1 MNTPV
6 DFTTAKLLK
15 EKGFNNKVSH
25 YWNYNGEV
33 LFSYKPKTDPI
44 NYTMAPTITEVVMWL
59 YEKHG
64 IWIEVVWDIELN
76 KELKWYSGITNVG
89 DSSELEIFQSNP
101 CDTPT
106 EAYSQAI
113 EYTLKNLI

>member
-15 EKGFNNKVSH
+15 DKGFNNKVSH

-44 NYTMAPTITEVVMWL
+44 NYTMAPAIADVVMWL
-59 YEKHG
+59 YENHG
-64 IWIEVVWDIELN
+64 IWIIVSHVISDLHQTECFWIGVKNGE
-76 KELKWYSGITNVG
+76 EITSQYFGFN
-89 DSSELEIFQSNP
+89 S
-101 CDTPT
+101 PT